1 MKKILITGTKGFIA
15 SCLLERLKKD
25 TSDLEIDSY
34 DINSSSLRIRD
45 QSLDIHKYDTI
56 IHFGAISETNAKSHS
71 ELLEYNILD
80 SLDIFKL
87 ANPEC
92 RIIYASS
99 ASVYGEH
106 TSPVTEEVIYEIGT
120 SLYAKSKKTIDDIV
134 RYFLYDRN
142 ITGLRFFNVCSFDRE
157 KHKKQPSPTYSF
169 SHQLDK
175 EKKIVLFH
183 NSDSILR
190 DFIFIE
196 DVLDIIIFFIF
207 EYVPNNK
214 SNIFNIGTG
223 IPVSFE
229 NIADALIEKRGFGK
243 KEYIEKPKTLTDN
256 YQQYTCANIN
266 KLRSVG
272 YHNNIPSILE
282 YI

>member
-34 DINSSSLRIRD
+34 DINSSSLSIRD
-45 QSLDIHKYDTI
+45 QNFDIQKYDTI
-56 IHFGAISETNAKSHS
+56 VHLGAISETNSKSHS
-71 ELLEYNILD
+71 QLFEYNILD
-80 SLDIFKL
+80 TLNIFKL

-92 RIIYASS
+92 HIIYASS

-106 TSPVTEEVIYEIGT
+106 TSPVTEEVIHEIGT
-120 SLYAKSKKTIDDIV
+120 SPYAKSKKTIDNIV

-175 EKKIVLFH
+175 DKKISLFH
-183 NSDSILR
+183 NSDSIFR

-207 EYVPNNK
+207 QYVPNK
-214 SNIFNIGTG
+214 SDIFNIGTG

-229 NIADALIEKRGFGK
+229 NIADSLIEKRGFGK
-243 KEYIEKPKTLTDN
+243 KEYIEKPKTLTNN

-266 KLRSVG
+266 KLRSAG
-272 YHNNIPSILE
+272 YHHNIPSILE

>member
-15 SCLLERLKKD
+15 SSLLERLKKD
-25 TSDLEIDSY
+25 IGDLEIDSY
-34 DINSSSLRIRD
+34 DINGSSLRIRD
-45 QSLDIHKYDTI
+45 QSFDIQKYDTI
-56 IHFGAISETNAKSHS
+56 VHLGAISETNSKSYS
-71 ELLEYNILD
+71 KLFEYNILD
-80 SLDIFKL
+80 TLDIFKL

-92 RIIYASS
+92 HIIYASS

-106 TSPVTEEVIYEIGT
+106 TSPVTEEVIHEIGN
-120 SLYAKSKKTIDDIV
+120 SPYAKSKKTIDNIA

-142 ITGLRFFNVCSFDRE
+142 ITGLRFFNVCSFDKE
-157 KHKKQPSPTYSF
+157 QHKQQPSPTYSF
-169 SHQLDK
+169 SNQLDK
-175 EKKIVLFH
+175 YKKISLFH
-183 NSDSILR
+183 NSDSIFR

-196 DVLDIIIFFIF
+196 DVLDIIIFFMF
-207 EYVPNNK
+207 QYVSNK
-214 SNIFNIGTG
+214 SDIFNIGTG

-243 KEYIEKPKTLTDN
+243 KEYIEKPKTLTNN

-266 KLRSVG
+266 KLRNAG
-272 YHNNIPSILE
+272 YHNNIPPILE